1 MDRIPVELLVY
12 RIDQKRVYALEKAV
26 FTYVTKHDQK
36 ERSSMIEQFKNSDI
50 DILRLKFLLL
60 EFYEHEYDDDSNLLS
75 PQILQIV
82 RNSTKITKLD
92 KLRFEI
98 ILTDLDRNRFRVNRI
113 LMRLNGSNSEENYIN
128 QLHSLAKEEL
138 ISENEFNTLY
148 SSRNKRDIS
157 NVANIIKL
165 TKIDRG
171 VRFLPRTTRGLF
183 DSLNT
188 MVDLEPNPS
197 NSLLKTELFAILDEL
212 LQRRAITDKDYNIVR
227 NVVNL

>member
-1 MDRIPVELLVY
+1 MKKSNVEDNELILPKIFKILRTIPRMDRIPIELLVY
-12 RIDQKRVYALEKAV
+12 RIDEKRVDALEKAG
-26 FTYVTKHDQK
+26 FTYVTNHDRK
-36 ERSSMIEQFKNSDI
+36 ELSSMIEQFKNSDI
-50 DILRLKFLLL
+50 DIPRLKDLLL
-60 EFYEHEYDDDSNLLS
+60 KFYEHEYDDDSNLLS

-98 ILTDLDRNRFRVNRI
+98 ILTDLDRNRFRINRI
-113 LMRLNGSNSEENYIN
+113 LIRLNGANSEENYIN
-128 QLHSLAKEEL
+128 QLHSLAREEL

-165 TKIDRG
+165 TKIGRG

-183 DSLNT
+183 DSLDT
-188 MVDLEPNPS
+188 IVDIVFG
-197 NSLLKTELFAILDEL
+197 T
-212 LQRRAITDKDYNIVR
+212 KDGIIR
-227 NVVNL
+227 DSR